1 MMKKL
6 IKKSKG
12 VSLISL
18 VITVAVILIL
28 TNVVVYNA
36 ADTLKTTK
44 LSNMQADIE
53 NLRDKVS
60 TYYAQYGMI
69 PADTSIAYTN
79 TSHINSISEATD
91 TGPFYVI
98 DLVAMENIT
107 LNYGKDY
114 EKIRSGQATTQDQ
127 INQLTD
133 LYIINET
140 SHNIFYVDGI
150 EAGDETFYTDYSA
163 EDKDKVAV
171 KLYGN
176 KEYTDKNGDTATIPG
191 GFEVSDKEDEQT
203 IDNGL
208 VIRDESGNEFVW
220 VPVPDVIYDG
230 TTEIDQTYTPMVELQ
245 SGTKDYQG
253 MLYRFSGSTS
263 TYQSGYKP
271 GTTSYREPSLVTG
284 SGNDLYAR
292 LSSVTGT
299 NYDASSSCFGTIL
312 NYGSAV
318 EFGAAMQDDFNDMV
332 ESVKQYHGFYVG
344 RYELGLE
351 GTTPV
356 SKNAS
361 TNDNVTTADGGSSSL
376 SNWWELYKKC
386 KEYTSEDSVVSSMMW
401 GSQYDA
407 MLNWMAKLG
416 ETVGTLNSNKRNS
429 TEVTGSDPDDFIRN
443 VYDLYGCHREW
454 TLEAYQSIN
463 RVNRGGG
470 SGSIASPAGRNLNYP
485 NDTSNNDSARL
496 SLYIKVDETEE
507 PTTPDEPEE
516 PEVPGI
522 VAADIPATDY
532 GAIVKGYDC
541 TNSAAV
547 NNWLLFYADDNNI
560 YLIADN
566 YISYNYIPTNSSGN
580 KPTGNF
586 YSAGVIFEPGSKIL
600 MNYSGSA
607 SITDSRIKA
616 LNNEYFNI
624 KGYSSGDS
632 AMKAIAYMLDINAWS
647 VYAGEYAD
655 YAIGT
660 PTLELFLKSYNEKHG
675 TNYEAQ
681 AVTSYYGPGYTIG
694 NGGNTSTGYGAN
706 LSKIDSLY
714 TITSTVK
721 ASGMWLASP
730 GDSSTIMVASNG
742 VYVGPADAFY
752 SEQPK
757 YGFRPIVCLKHD
769 VKLQKNSDGSYTI
782 IGS

>member
-1 MMKKL
+1 MMKNL
-6 IKKSKG
+6 IKKNKG

-36 ADTLKTTK
+36 ADTLKNTK

-69 PADTSIAYTN
+69 PADTTIAYTN

-91 TGPFYVI
+91 IGPFYVI
-98 DLVAMENIT
+98 DLAAMENIT

-133 LYIINET
+133 LYIINGT

-150 EAGDETFYTDYSA
+150 ESGDETFYTDYSA

-171 KLYGN
+171 
-176 KEYTDKNGDTATIPG
+176 T
-191 GFEVSDKEDEQT
+191 
-203 IDNGL
+203 
-208 VIRDESGNEFVW
+208 
-220 VPVPDVIYDG
+220 
-230 TTEIDQTYTPMVELQ
+230 
-245 SGTKDYQG
+245 
-253 MLYRFSGSTS
+253 
-263 TYQSGYKP
+263 
-271 GTTSYREPSLVTG
+271 
-284 SGNDLYAR
+284 
-292 LSSVTGT
+292 
-299 NYDASSSCFGTIL
+299 
-312 NYGSAV
+312 
-318 EFGAAMQDDFNDMV
+318 
-332 ESVKQYHGFYVG
+332 
-344 RYELGLE
+344 
-351 GTTPV
+351 
-356 SKNAS
+356 
-361 TNDNVTTADGGSSSL
+361 
-376 SNWWELYKKC
+376 LYKN
-386 KEYTSEDSVVSSMMW
+386 SE
-401 GSQYDA
+401 
-407 MLNWMAKLG
+407 
-416 ETVGTLNSNKRNS
+416 
-429 TEVTGSDPDDFIRN
+429 
-443 VYDLYGCHREW
+443 
-454 TLEAYQSIN
+454 
-463 RVNRGGG
+463 
-470 SGSIASPAGRNLNYP
+470 
-485 NDTSNNDSARL
+485 
-496 SLYIKVDETEE
+496 ETEE
-507 PTTPDEPEE
+507 PTAPEE
-516 PEVPGI
+516 PTTPEEPDNSV

-600 MNYSGSA
+600 TNYSGSA

>member
-1 MMKKL
+1 MMKSL

-36 ADTLKTTK
+36 TDSLRATK

-91 TGPFYVI
+91 TGHFYVI
-98 DLVAMENIT
+98 DLAAMENVT

-133 LYIINET
+133 LYIINGT

-191 GFEVSDKEDEQT
+191 GFEVSDKKDEQT
-203 IDNGL
+203 IDDGL

-245 SGTKDYQG
+245 SGTTDYQG

-284 SGNDLYAR
+284 NKNDLYAR

-299 NYDASSSCFGTIL
+299 NYDASSSYFGTIL

-332 ESVKQYHGFYVG
+332 ESVEKYHGFYVG

-361 TNDNVTTADGGSSSL
+361 TNDNVTTADGGSLSL

-386 KEYTSEDSVVSSMMW
+386 REYTSEDSVVSSMMW

-429 TEVTGSDPDDFIRN
+429 TEVTGSEPDDFIRN

-470 SGSIASPAGRNLNYP
+470 FESSPVSPAGRNLNYP
-485 NDTSNNDSARL
+485 NDTNNNDSARL

-522 VAADIPATDY
+522 VAADIPASDY
-532 GAIVKGYDC
+532 GATVNGYDC
-541 TNSAAV
+541 TNNAAV
-547 NNWLLFYADDNNI
+547 TNWLLFYADDSNI
-560 YLIADN
+560 YLIADD
-566 YISYNYIPTNSSGN
+566 YIPYDFIPDSLYGISLNVGSYSKSAYFNNILFDYNQGLSNITNQ
-580 KPTGNF
+580 
-586 YSAGVIFEPGSKIL
+586 
-600 MNYSGSA
+600 
-607 SITDSRIKA
+607 SIKK
-616 LNNEYFNI
+616 LNNDYYTRYTYTYTQYN
-624 KGYSSGDS
+624 SMRS
-632 AMKAIAYMLDINAWS
+632 IAYMLDTDAWK
-647 VYAGEYAD
+647 VFKGEDAE
-655 YAIGT
+655 YAIGG
-660 PTLELFLKSYNEKHG
+660 PSIELLFKSHNKKYA
-675 TNYEAQ
+675 TAYEAQ
-681 AVTSYYGPGYTIG
+681 ANYQAGYQIRKNSSSSWQYYI
-694 NGGNTSTGYGAN
+694 STMLTKDN
-706 LSKIDSLY
+706 LYVISSVNDAL
-714 TITSTVK
+714 
-721 ASGMWLASP
+721 GMWISSP
-730 GDSSTIMVASNG
+730 SANSSSELMYVDFNGRVGNESYDETI
-742 VYVGPADAFY
+742 
-752 SEQPK
+752 
-757 YGFRPIVCLKHD
+757 YGFRPVVCLKPD
-769 VKLQKNSDGSYTI
+769 AKLQKNSDGSYNI
-782 IGS
+782 VN